1 MLEETDRQVDNARTR
16 VTHHRLAGE
25 PTQASIFPSMTTW
38 SFPVTGGRMRIVE
51 DGKEVFSNL
60 ASGIAYFRPAGVGH
74 DVFNDLDQEL
84 IFVEVELI
92 S

>member
-1 MLEETDRQVDNARTR
+1 
-16 VTHHRLAGE
+16 
-25 PTQASIFPSMTTW
+25 
-38 SFPVTGGRMRIVE
+38 MRIVE

-60 ASGIAYFRPAGVGH
+60 ASGIAYFRPAGVEH
-74 DVFNDLDQEL
+74 DAFNDLDQEL